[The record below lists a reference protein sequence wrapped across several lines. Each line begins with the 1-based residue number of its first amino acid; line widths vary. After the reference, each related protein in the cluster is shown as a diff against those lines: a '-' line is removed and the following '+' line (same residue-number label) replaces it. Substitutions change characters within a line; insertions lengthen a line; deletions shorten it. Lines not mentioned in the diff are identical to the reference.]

1 MSSDLDAPEL
11 PREEP
16 DDVVAAP
23 YPESMEKSS
32 PYRPTGIAGSMSMP
46 QVPAARGQMMSR
58 PAPTIGAGRGAEFE
72 RFQPTSSAPKT
83 LEETVREMLRPLLV
97 QWLNENMPRII
108 NDAIREEMVSV
119 GLLRQRSD
127 NERR

>member
-1 MSSDLDAPEL
+1 
-11 PREEP
+11 
-16 DDVVAAP
+16 
-23 YPESMEKSS
+23 
-32 PYRPTGIAGSMSMP
+32 MSMP
-46 QVPAARGQMMSR
+46 QVPAARGNMMSR
-58 PAPTIGAGRGAEFE
+58 PSATIGASLGAEFD
-72 RFQPTSSAPKT
+72 RFQPTSSTPKT

-108 NDAIREEMVSV
+108 NDAIREEMASV